1 MSLLQFPRSLA
12 VADPAPASRTTLPR
26 APQTPEETGLSGTF
40 LVELVAKTMFQLG
53 LTRLTELSNHL
64 CLAGTVVEA
73 VCQFMRRET
82 LLEVTRRGQHEA
94 DVQFDLTQSGRA
106 RAADWLARNSY
117 VGPAP
122 VPLDV
127 YTERVR
133 AQSVTRQAITVDQVR
148 AAFADLVVPASL
160 IDLLG
165 TAVNSARPMLL
176 YGPAGSGKTY
186 LAEQLRRLL
195 VGPVAVPHAISVHGE
210 VIRVFDMQCHRP
222 LADDG
227 PPRAALDNRARP
239 DTRWVMCERPC
250 VVSGGELTLE
260 MLDLSFDARAGYYEA
275 PPHFKA
281 NNGIFIVD
289 DLGRQV
295 ITPRELMNRWVVPM
309 ERRHD
314 HLMLRNGGKFTI
326 PFDMVLVF
334 SSNLRPDQL
343 EDAAFLR
350 RLGHKIAVG
359 AVSLGRLRVDLRACL
374 RRTRASL
381 RDPEPSRRWSRVT
394 IKPQGRPLL
403 ACYPRDLLHLVGQS
417 RALPGGRARA
427 LARADRLGLA
437 GLFRQRGA
445 DRSSVGIWESGMRS
459 RGLLMLLIAAVAGIG
474 RGVSR
479 RRAWM
484 QQPGRRKE
492 PYRGGQCRDRAR
504 WAHLARDG
512 PHGRLAPGQRAGR
525 RLQRRCAA
533 RGPGRHWWRCN
544 AASR

>member
-1 MSLLQFPRSLA
+1 
-12 VADPAPASRTTLPR
+12 
-26 APQTPEETGLSGTF
+26 
-40 LVELVAKTMFQLG
+40 
-53 LTRLTELSNHL
+53 
-64 CLAGTVVEA
+64 VEA

-195 VGPVAVPHAISVHGE
+195 VGPVAVPHAITVHGE

-222 LADDG
+222 LAEDG
-227 PPRAALDNRARP
+227 LPRAALDNRARP
-239 DTRWVMCERPC
+239 DTRWLMCERPC

-295 ITPRELMNRWVVPM
+295 ITPRQLMNRWVVPM

-350 RLGHKIAVG
+350 RLGHKISVD
-359 AVSLGRLRVDLRACL
+359 AVSLSDYESIFERAC
-374 RRTRASL
+374 ADQGIAP
-381 RDPEPSRRWSRVT
+381 DPGAFTLLVEGHH
-394 IKPQGRPLL
+394 KPQGRPLL
-403 ACYPRDLLHLVGQS
+403 ACYPRDLLHLVAS
-417 RALPGGRARA
+417 RARY
-427 LARADRLGLA
+427 LGV
-437 GLFRQRGA
+437 R
-445 DRSSVGIWESGMRS
+445 
-459 RGLLMLLIAAVAGIG
+459 
-474 RGVSR
+474 
-479 RRAWM
+479 
-484 QQPGRRKE
+484 
-492 PYRGGQCRDRAR
+492 
-504 WAHLARDG
+504 AHLSPELIDWAWQAYFANEALIETASET
-512 PHGRLAPGQRAGR
+512 GRPV
-525 RLQRRCAA
+525 
-533 RGPGRHWWRCN
+533 
-544 AASR
+544 

>member
-1 MSLLQFPRSLA
+1 MSLLHFPRSLA

-53 LTRLTELSNHL
+53 LTRLTELSSHL

-148 AAFADLVVPASL
+148 AAFADLVVPESL

-195 VGPVAVPHAISVHGE
+195 VGPVAVPHAITVHGE

-227 PPRAALDNRARP
+227 LPRAALDNRARP
-239 DTRWVMCERPC
+239 DTRLLMCERPC

-295 ITPRELMNRWVVPM
+295 ITPRQLMNRWVVPM

-359 AVSLGRLRVDLRACL
+359 AVSLGDYASIFERAC
-374 RRTRASL
+374 AEQGIAP
-381 RDPEPSRRWSRVT
+381 DPEAFTLLVEGHH
-394 IKPQGRPLL
+394 KPQGRPLL
-403 ACYPRDLLHLVGQS
+403 ACYPRDLLHLVAS
-417 RALPGGRARA
+417 RARYLGVRACLSPELIDWAWQAYFANEALIETASETGRP
-427 LARADRLGLA
+427 
-437 GLFRQRGA
+437 
-445 DRSSVGIWESGMRS
+445 V
-459 RGLLMLLIAAVAGIG
+459 
-474 RGVSR
+474 
-479 RRAWM
+479 
-484 QQPGRRKE
+484 
-492 PYRGGQCRDRAR
+492 
-504 WAHLARDG
+504 
-512 PHGRLAPGQRAGR
+512 
-525 RLQRRCAA
+525 
-533 RGPGRHWWRCN
+533 
-544 AASR
+544 

>member
-12 VADPAPASRTTLPR
+12 VADSAPASRTMLPR

-94 DVQFDLTQSGRA
+94 DVQFELTQAGRA

-127 YTERVR
+127 YSERVR

-148 AAFADLVVPASL
+148 AAFADLVVPESL

-195 VGPVAVPHAISVHGE
+195 VGPVAVPHAITVHGE

-227 PPRAALDNRARP
+227 LPRAALDNRARP
-239 DTRWVMCERPC
+239 DTRWLMCERPC

-295 ITPRELMNRWVVPM
+295 ITPRQLMNRWVVPM

-359 AVSLGRLRVDLRACL
+359 AVSLGDYASIFERAC
-374 RRTRASL
+374 AEQGIAP
-381 RDPEPSRRWSRVT
+381 DPEAFTLLVEGHH
-394 IKPQGRPLL
+394 KPQGRPLL
-403 ACYPRDLLHLVGQS
+403 ACYPRDLLHLVAS
-417 RALPGGRARA
+417 RARYLGVRACLSPELIDWAWQAYFANEALIETASETGRP
-427 LARADRLGLA
+427 
-437 GLFRQRGA
+437 
-445 DRSSVGIWESGMRS
+445 V
-459 RGLLMLLIAAVAGIG
+459 
-474 RGVSR
+474 
-479 RRAWM
+479 
-484 QQPGRRKE
+484 
-492 PYRGGQCRDRAR
+492 
-504 WAHLARDG
+504 
-512 PHGRLAPGQRAGR
+512 
-525 RLQRRCAA
+525 
-533 RGPGRHWWRCN
+533 
-544 AASR
+544 